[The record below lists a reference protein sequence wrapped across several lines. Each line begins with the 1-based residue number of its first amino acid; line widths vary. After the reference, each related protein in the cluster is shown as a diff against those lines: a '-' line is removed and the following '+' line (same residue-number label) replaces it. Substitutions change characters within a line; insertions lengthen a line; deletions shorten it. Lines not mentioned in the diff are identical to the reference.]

1 MEFNKAGLQGLV
13 HQGPLRGHVL
23 DGLSEGASLRSLWEE
38 RERERERERETELDS
53 CFLLYIGALGLVS

>member
-23 DGLSEGASLRSLWEE
+23 DGLSEGASLRSLYGK
-38 RERERERERETELDS
+38 RERERARERETELDS

>member
-23 DGLSEGASLRSLWEE
+23 DGLSEGASLRSLYGKREKE
-38 RERERERERETELDS
+38 RERERERGREREREGERERDR
-53 CFLLYIGALGLVS
+53 AR

>member
-23 DGLSEGASLRSLWEE
+23 DGLSEGASFTLSLWEKRD
-38 RERERERERETELDS
+38 RERERES
-53 CFLLYIGALGLVS
+53 